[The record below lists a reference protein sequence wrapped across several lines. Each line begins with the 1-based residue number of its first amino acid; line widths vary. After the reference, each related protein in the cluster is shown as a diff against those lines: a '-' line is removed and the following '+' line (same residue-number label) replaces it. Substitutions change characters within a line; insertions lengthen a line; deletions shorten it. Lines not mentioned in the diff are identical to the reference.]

1 MKNVRR
7 SIFVL
12 LAVIVA
18 VLVLIYLNGYM
29 RDSLNSAED
38 GFTGLGVAIAISA
51 SQPFMIALGAGAVFG
66 AVGWLFTLRW
76 AALVAGIL
84 FAVAI
89 ILLPAWFLFALIP
102 SLLAFIGYAR
112 MKRP

>member
-1 MKNVRR
+1 MKNDRR

-29 RDSLNSAED
+29 RDSINNAED
-38 GFTGLGVAIAISA
+38 GFAGLGVAIAISA
-51 SQPFMIALGAGAVFG
+51 SQPFMIALGLGAVFG
-66 AVGWLFTLRW
+66 AVGWLFVLRW

-84 FAVAI
+84 FAVAM
-89 ILLPAWFLFALIP
+89 ILLPAWFVFALIP
-102 SLLAFIGYAR
+102 TVLAFIGYAR